1 VIGKVC
7 AVIGF
12 KALLGPSSLKS
23 MALLP
28 ILWDFPPVK
37 RLNSFMEMDS
47 PFGNRRIRF

>member
-1 VIGKVC
+1 VY

-12 KALLGPSSLKS
+12 KALLGPSSLKL

-28 ILWDFPPVK
+28 ILWGFPPVK
-37 RLNSFMEMDS
+37 QLNCFKEVDS